1 MFALT
6 GGEFALVA
14 FIFALV
20 YGARVLPQL
29 GERLGLRLFQRRR
42 STGDGASVS
51 ATPDKSEARRG

>member
-6 GGEFALVA
+6 RGEFALVA

-42 STGDGASVS
+42 STGDGAGGS
-51 ATPDKSEARRG
+51 AMPDKSEARRG

>member
-20 YGARVLPQL
+20 YGARVLPPL

-42 STGDGASVS
+42 ATGDGSSAS
-51 ATPDKSEARRG
+51 AMPDKSEARRG